1 MKFMIFF
8 NGKEYF
14 SEPVSQGVHPD
25 TVSER
30 YPGCM
35 LLDFASSPED
45 AKSKIEGDR
54 DRHKVV
60 WY

>member
-14 SEPVSQGVHPD
+14 TEPMCQGGRPD

-35 LLDFASSPED
+35 FLDFASSPED
-45 AKSKIEGDR
+45 AKSKVEEDR